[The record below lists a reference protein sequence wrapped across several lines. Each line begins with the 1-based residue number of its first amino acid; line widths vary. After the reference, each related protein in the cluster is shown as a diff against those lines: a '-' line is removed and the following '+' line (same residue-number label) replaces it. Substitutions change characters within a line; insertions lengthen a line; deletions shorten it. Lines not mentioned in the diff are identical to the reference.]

1 MAGVKARE
9 EGPFFGMM
17 KNKKYAKFQ
26 YKASL
31 KMSRLR

>member
-17 KNKKYAKFQ
+17 KNKNMRSFNTKQA
-26 YKASL
+26 
-31 KMSRLR
+31 